1 MTDNYEL
8 LWMEYNSERSDNF
21 FINESS
27 YMLDK
32 LEKYSNDEQKKS
44 ILLEKYIVS
53 VIRYMYL
60 AYMKLE
66 HDKDEWEY
74 IDKII
79 KKFIIENKDHISYY
93 KSRKNNT
100 KNFLLKII
108 YHIGCYLL
116 THTHKDIIKIM
127 NEMFKESEKLLLD
140 NEHHESQCMLFFLYN
155 FNKKYNLNQ
164 NGKICDFIL
173 RFSNIS
179 RKRFRY
185 LMDLC
190 KLASKIDDMKQ
201 NDLAKL
207 IDSLV
212 KESENETDPYM
223 YRDAMHIAISAIKEN
238 VHTREYVLSLKEKF
252 AKRMEKFGF
261 SDIEPLLR
269 IEFLSN
275 ANEIYAQTK
284 TKLNNSK
291 IDKKISL
298 INSEI
303 SNTSKK
309 IKWSKIEH
317 EISIEPVHIS
327 GNTGI
332 ERVRFI
338 IDVFNQFI
346 PSVDKIYSLTK
357 NLTNQYPL
365 TSLFSRITIEQN
377 SLRSI
382 SINDEDIQESKF
394 IDTYQFRVDINEQIL
409 SRSIKEL
416 EKSEKITSSNYYD
429 YIEISGMHDKKN
441 EFDIMALKIIEKGIM
456 HHCNCEYVESVHLL
470 IPQIED
476 ILKRILGKNNLPI
489 SRIDKNSYPLD
500 QTLGRLISN
509 ATPIFRE
516 DVIKYLQ
523 MKLLRY
529 GKNQRNKICH
539 GLSTPDLF
547 NHSTSLS
554 IICIILF
561 LTYWYNYR
569 K

>member
-8 LWMEYNSERSDNF
+8 LWIEYNSERSDNF
-21 FINESS
+21 FANESS
-27 YMLDK
+27 SILDK

-44 ILLEKYIVS
+44 ILLEKHIVS

-238 VHTREYVLSLKEKF
+238 VHTKEYVLSLKEKF
-252 AKRMEKFGF
+252 AERMEKFGS

-275 ANEIYAQTK
+275 ANEIYVQTK

-291 IDKKISL
+291 IDKKISR

-303 SNTSKK
+303 SNISKK
-309 IKWSKIEH
+309 IKWSKMEH
-317 EISIEPVHIS
+317 KVSIKPVHIS

-346 PSVDKIYSLTK
+346 PSVNEIYALTK
-357 NLTNQYPL
+357 DLTKQYPL
-365 TSLFSRITIEQN
+365 ASLFPRITIEQN
-377 SLRSI
+377 NLRSI
-382 SINDEDIQESKF
+382 SIKDEDIQESKF
-394 IDTYQFRVDINEQIL
+394 IDTYQFHVDFYEQKL
-409 SRSIKEL
+409 SLSIIEL

-509 ATPIFRE
+509 AIPMFRE

-539 GLSTPDLF
+539 GLSTLDLF

-554 IICIILF
+554 IICIVLF
-561 LTYWYNYR
+561 LTYCYNY
-569 K
+569 KK

>member
-1 MTDNYEL
+1 
-8 LWMEYNSERSDNF
+8 
-21 FINESS
+21 
-27 YMLDK
+27 ML
-32 LEKYSNDEQKKS
+32 
-44 ILLEKYIVS
+44 
-53 VIRYMYL
+53 
-60 AYMKLE
+60 
-66 HDKDEWEY
+66 
-74 IDKII
+74 
-79 KKFIIENKDHISYY
+79 
-93 KSRKNNT
+93 
-100 KNFLLKII
+100 
-108 YHIGCYLL
+108 
-116 THTHKDIIKIM
+116 
-127 NEMFKESEKLLLD
+127 
-140 NEHHESQCMLFFLYN
+140 
-155 FNKKYNLNQ
+155 
-164 NGKICDFIL
+164 
-173 RFSNIS
+173 
-179 RKRFRY
+179 
-185 LMDLC
+185 
-190 KLASKIDDMKQ
+190 
-201 NDLAKL
+201 
-207 IDSLV
+207 
-212 KESENETDPYM
+212 
-223 YRDAMHIAISAIKEN
+223 
-238 VHTREYVLSLKEKF
+238 
-252 AKRMEKFGF
+252 
-261 SDIEPLLR
+261 
-269 IEFLSN
+269 
-275 ANEIYAQTK
+275 
-284 TKLNNSK
+284 
-291 IDKKISL
+291 KISL

-561 LTYWYNYR
+561 LTYCYNYR